1 MRRILYMLLIL
12 SGLPV
17 FSIMAQV
24 TAGKEFSDKP
34 LRIEIPAR
42 SVNETYRIIPCG
54 ARGMIVFFRSQEMA
68 DDARV
73 KWYFSLYD
81 TNLQLVWVKSVP
93 VLNELDF
100 RFHQFTADTLA
111 LLFVHTG
118 KSRGTENDFEIL
130 RIGFSKGTMILNFA
144 KIQADADVAGFGIR
158 EGVGWLAC
166 NVKGQAGKLL
176 NMKLASGVVS
186 TFPLGQGTQITVR
199 WMQPDS
205 ASHTVLT
212 VVSRQISKKLLEHYL
227 VRYDT
232 IGAIKR
238 EVPVGT
244 QDFNHNLTH
253 VKYLTGQSGSELILG
268 SYGQEVTIPGQKN
281 KLTDESAGFFAS
293 LIRNG
298 VQQSVSYYNFLEMGS
313 ASALLNEHDM
323 ISLKKKALK
332 KNKPLDEYSVDFSLL
347 LHDVF
352 TWHDQYILA
361 AEIYAPQYHT
371 ESFTDFDYYGR
382 PYTNS
387 FSVFDGYRFFNTLVT
402 GFDKDGK
409 LLWDNTFEIRNV
421 VSMDLSQKVVV
432 FPAGDDLALCYITD
446 GMAGTKI
453 IHENTVVEKPDFAP
467 IDLLYPDDK
476 IISDTKSKI
485 VPWYGNY
492 FITYGYQ
499 EIKNVVLPSNNK
511 RLVFYFSKL
520 SFEK

>member
-1 MRRILYMLLIL
+1 M
-12 SGLPV
+12 
-17 FSIMAQV
+17 
-24 TAGKEFSDKP
+24 
-34 LRIEIPAR
+34 
-42 SVNETYRIIPCG
+42 
-54 ARGMIVFFRSQEMA
+54 
-68 DDARV
+68 
-73 KWYFSLYD
+73 
-81 TNLQLVWVKSVP
+81 
-93 VLNELDF
+93 
-100 RFHQFTADTLA
+100 
-111 LLFVHTG
+111 
-118 KSRGTENDFEIL
+118 
-130 RIGFSKGTMILNFA
+130 
-144 KIQADADVAGFGIR
+144 
-158 EGVGWLAC
+158 
-166 NVKGQAGKLL
+166 
-176 NMKLASGVVS
+176 
-186 TFPLGQGTQITVR
+186 
-199 WMQPDS
+199 
-205 ASHTVLT
+205 
-212 VVSRQISKKLLEHYL
+212 
-227 VRYDT
+227 
-232 IGAIKR
+232 
-238 EVPVGT
+238 
-244 QDFNHNLTH
+244 
-253 VKYLTGQSGSELILG
+253 
-268 SYGQEVTIPGQKN
+268 
-281 KLTDESAGFFAS
+281 TDESAGFFAS

-298 VQQSVSYYNFLEMGS
+298 VQQSVTYYNFLEMGS
-313 ASALLNEHDM
+313 ATALLNEHDM

-476 IISDTKSKI
+476 IISETKSKI

-499 EIKNVVLPSNNK
+499 EIKNIVIPSNNK